1 MVNRIEESKLS
12 KTRNTCVQPLPGAK
26 KEDLEANLDDL
37 LHKDLEKVLLHART
51 KNAISDLPKDIFS
64 KLISLVDSI
73 NCSLPKCIVYMRNL
87 IKRTD
92 NRKKNEVCEKVNT
105 LLKVSNYGVLN
116 VLNNSNIKE
125 KHLGKRGFHLNAQSN
140 AILASTFLNTFGN
153 KERRYLLLDSNADLP
168 SLTVLS

>member
-37 LHKDLEKVLLHART
+37 LHKDLEKVLLHVRT

-105 LLKVSNYGVLN
+105 LLKV
-116 VLNNSNIKE
+116 
-125 KHLGKRGFHLNAQSN
+125 
-140 AILASTFLNTFGN
+140 
-153 KERRYLLLDSNADLP
+153 
-168 SLTVLS
+168 